1 MDFRCFYFPLFC
13 IHWLMGNDILSAD
26 IARYAHNI
34 RSDTMGIFIAAQV
47 GRSVGEM
54 ADTLSDSTFL
64 RSHALLRRLFL
75 LLNSFYI
82 R

>member
-1 MDFRCFYFPLFC
+1 
-13 IHWLMGNDILSAD
+13 MGDHILPANP
-26 IARYAHNI
+26 ARYAHNI

-64 RSHALLRRLFL
+64 RSHALLRRLL
-75 LLNSFYI
+75 RPVAL
-82 R
+82 

>member
-1 MDFRCFYFPLFC
+1 
-13 IHWLMGNDILSAD
+13 MGNDILSAD

-47 GRSVGEM
+47 GRSVGGM

-64 RSHALLRRLFL
+64 RSHALLRGIISLR
-75 LLNSFYI
+75 NSLIISVIILQNTFT
-82 R
+82 